1 MLEDHSQEALVM
13 LIDTLTQVKQVAT
26 HDFSGIGLV
35 VYKNIKNIP
44 IFPLQQQNFKTKTN
58 KLVSDLLEIS
68 SYSSEYHDGFH
79 FMSEDFEMSHVAQ
92 YFSPPIISN
101 ANIDYS
107 KALGGRFMAALFGS
121 YVQGVLLT
129 GILTRDNGIIIFEH
143 GDIIYSK
150 CWNKI

>member
-1 MLEDHSQEALVM
+1 MLENRSQEALIFI
-13 LIDTLTQVKQVAT
+13 LDTLTQVKHLAT

-35 VYKNIKNIP
+35 VYKDIKNIP
-44 IFPLQQQNFKTKTN
+44 MFPLQQQNFKTDPN
-58 KLVSDLLEIS
+58 NLVSDLLEIS
-68 SYSSEYHDGFH
+68 SYRSEYHDGFH
-79 FMSEDFEMSHVAQ
+79 FISDDFEMSHVAQ

-129 GILTRDNGIIIFEH
+129 GILTRSNGIIIFEH
-143 GDIIYSK
+143 GNTVYSK
-150 CWNKI
+150 CWHKI